1 MRAERKSV
9 TATKRHSVLVFDSGL
24 GGLTV
29 LREIARQRP
38 DLALSY
44 AADDAAFPYGRLA
57 DDALVERVVTVMD
70 RLIETVKPDLAVIAC
85 NTASTLAL
93 PALRAKFSIPFV
105 GTVPAIKP
113 ACERSQTKRVS
124 VLATAGTVKREYT
137 QALIRQYGAGCEVK
151 LVGSAKLASIA
162 EAVLRGEAVAAEE
175 IQAELSPCFVDGGSR
190 TDTVVLACTHYPLI
204 LDQLEALAPWPV
216 TWIDP
221 AEAIARRASSLL
233 GAQNREPGGP
243 EAGVVSAYFTSG
255 REPSEALI
263 RSLALFRAEPLKS
276 GAFLVPV

>member
-1 MRAERKSV
+1 MYAERKSV
-9 TATKRHSVLVFDSGL
+9 TAKNHSVLVFDSGL

-38 DLALSY
+38 DLVLSY

-57 DDALVERVVTVMD
+57 DDALVERVVTVMG
-70 RLIETVKPDLAVIAC
+70 RLIESVKPDLAVIAC

-113 ACERSQTKRVS
+113 ACERSETKRVS

-151 LVGSAKLASIA
+151 LVGSPNLATLA
-162 EAVLRGEAVAAEE
+162 EAVLRGEAVAADD
-175 IQAELSPCFVDGGSR
+175 IRAELSPCFVDGGSR

-221 AEAIARRASSLL
+221 ADAIARRASSLL
-233 GAQNREPGGP
+233 GEASERGEPKP
-243 EAGVVSAYFTSG
+243 GVISAYFTSG
-255 REPSEALI
+255 REPGEALI
-263 RSLALFRAEPLKS
+263 RSLALFRAEAVKS

>member
-1 MRAERKSV
+1 MYAERKSV
-9 TATKRHSVLVFDSGL
+9 TAKNHSVLVFDSGL

-38 DLALSY
+38 DLVLSY

-57 DDALVERVVTVMD
+57 DDELVERVVTVME
-70 RLIETVKPDLAVIAC
+70 RLIATVKPDLAVIAC

-93 PALRAKFSIPFV
+93 PALRARFSIPFV

-113 ACERSQTKRVS
+113 ACERSKTKRVS

-137 QALIRQYGAGCEVK
+137 QELIRQYGAGCEVK
-151 LVGSAKLASIA
+151 LVGSAKLATIA

-175 IQAELSPCFVDGGSR
+175 IRAELAPCFVDDGSR

-204 LDQLEALAPWPV
+204 LDRFEVLAPWPV
-216 TWIDP
+216 IWIDP
-221 AEAIARRASSLL
+221 AGAIARRASSLL
-233 GAQNREPGGP
+233 GEPGEPAPG
-243 EAGVVSAYFTSG
+243 AVSAYFTSG
-255 REPSEALI
+255 SAPNEALI
-263 RSLALFRAEPLKS
+263 RSLALFRAEAVKS
-276 GAFLVPV
+276 GVFLVPV